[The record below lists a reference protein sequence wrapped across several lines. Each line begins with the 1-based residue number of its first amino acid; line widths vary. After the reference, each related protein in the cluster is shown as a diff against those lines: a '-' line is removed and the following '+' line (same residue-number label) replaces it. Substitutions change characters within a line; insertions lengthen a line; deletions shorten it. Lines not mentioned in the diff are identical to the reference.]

1 MKIKD
6 LVSYWDKHASRK
18 LTRDTHLMALSD
30 HHHQQL
36 EALSSLYPLKSPED
50 LLRDLITVALDEIEA
65 EFPYVQGDQV
75 VAFDEDGFELY
86 EDKGLTPEFV
96 RLSQKHIKRLK
107 ARQIESVA

>member
-18 LTRDTHLMALSD
+18 LTRDAHAVALSD
-30 HHHQQL
+30 LHHQQL
-36 EALSSLYPLKSPED
+36 EALSALYPLKSPQD
-50 LLRDLITVALDEIEA
+50 LLRDLITVTLDEVEA

-75 VAFDEDGFELY
+75 VAFDEEGFEMY

-107 ARQIESVA
+107 ARQLESVA